1 MSSKIATAAAVGFG
15 AVGLA
20 LLPVR
25 SAPNG
30 VEYESENLE
39 PFPEEWPFT
48 VKDLQYLFEVG

>member
-30 VEYESENLE
+30 VEYEIENLE

-48 VKDLQYLFEVG
+48 VKDLQYFSK